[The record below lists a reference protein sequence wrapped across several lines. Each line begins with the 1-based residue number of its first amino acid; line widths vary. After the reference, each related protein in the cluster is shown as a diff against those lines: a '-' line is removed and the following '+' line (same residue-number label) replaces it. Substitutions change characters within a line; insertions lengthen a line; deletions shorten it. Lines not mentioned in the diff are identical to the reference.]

1 MPRVEK
7 DVACAEGHHH
17 DAHDQVG
24 AGKGADEVVGDRL
37 QTLKSYNGADD
48 QYITKDD
55 A

>member
-7 DVACAEGHHH
+7 DVAGAEGHHH
-17 DAHDQVG
+17 EAHDQIG

-37 QTLKSYNGADD
+37 QTLESYNGADD
-48 QYITKDD
+48 QHIAKND